1 MLPVCTCD
9 VRAFGCVVTLTCQ
22 RLGSL
27 VTTHGWRGEHTA
39 GWGSQALLW
48 THNNQQLK
56 QFYFLTLIIPPN
68 KNVTQKDIYKSTYMH
83 RYIHF
88 SRFILTNIKMSS
100 QNAH

>member
-1 MLPVCTCD
+1 MAGLCGEC
-9 VRAFGCVVTLTCQ
+9 ACICVWSHPQLSET
-22 RLGSL
+22 RKLGDDPPL
-27 VTTHGWRGEHTA
+27 ARERTA

-88 SRFILTNIKMSS
+88 SRFILTIPIAVRYRFN
-100 QNAH
+100 